1 MAHFAKVR
9 NSDNV
14 VVEVVVVANDVIIDG
29 NGDEQES
36 LGVTF
41 LENMYGSDS
50 DYVWKQTSYNNNF
63 RKNFGAVGS
72 IYDSTN
78 DWFRSEQPHAS
89 WTLNSNTAQWEPPI
103 AIPITWNGGQ
113 TLSNEEL
120 DGSGADGDVYYWDES
135 AYQADNTQGWVRI
148 NNTE

>member
-1 MAHFAKVR
+1 MQKVR

-50 DYVWKQTSYNNNF
+50 DYVWKQTSYNGNF

-78 DWFRSEQPHAS
+78 NWFRSEQPHAYMD
-89 WTLNSNTAQWEPPI
+89 T
-103 AIPITWNGGQ
+103 
-113 TLSNEEL
+113 
-120 DGSGADGDVYYWDES
+120 
-135 AYQADNTQGWVRI
+135 
-148 NNTE
+148 

>member
-9 NSDNV
+9 NSDGV
-14 VVEVVVVANDVIIDG
+14 VVETVVVANDVITDG

-50 DYVWKQTSYNNNF
+50 DYVWKQTSYNSSF

-78 DWFRSEQPHAS
+78 DWFRGVQPHAS
-89 WTLNSNTAQWEPPI
+89 WTFNSNTAQWEPPI
-103 AIPITWNGGQ
+103 AAPITWNGGQ
-113 TLSNEEL
+113 TLSNDEL
-120 DGSGADGDVYYWDES
+120 DGSDAIPDVYYWDDS

-148 NNTE
+148 NNND